1 MLGLAAGDRNGGP
14 VQLAMRLGESLALN
28 GCLDV
33 SEVCGRYVK
42 WCREGAFDTGPVTLR
57 ALALID
63 TGVDLREASAIVDRE
78 MKGMTAGCNP
88 AHRIAPM
95 AAAAFI
101 SDDEL
106 PELARAEARLTHANR
121 LAGDAASA
129 VAVLCRS
136 LIRGASW
143 EDAIVTAMTG
153 RLPDTQQAIELS
165 VSARGDAGGF
175 APLVLQ
181 SALYFLQEASG
192 FSHALEASLRF
203 AGAPNYCP
211 VLVGAIGGARW
222 GESDI
227 PPSMLRHC
235 VIEAELRRVADSL
248 AAGWSP
254 DAAH

>member
-14 VQLAMRLGESLALN
+14 VRLAMRLAESLALN

-33 SEVCGRYVK
+33 AEVCSRYVK
-42 WCREGAFDTGPVTLR
+42 WFREGAFDTGPVTWR
-57 ALALID
+57 ALALVD
-63 TGVDLREASAIVDRE
+63 AGVDLREASAIVDRQ
-78 MKGMTAGCNP
+78 MRGMTAGCNP
-88 AHRIAPM
+88 AHRVAPI

-106 PELARAEARLTHANR
+106 PELARAEAHLTHANR

-136 LIRGASW
+136 LIRGASR

-153 RLPDTQQAIELS
+153 RVPATRQAIELS
-165 VSARGDAGGF
+165 ANAPGDAGGF
-175 APLVLQ
+175 APRVLQ
-181 SALYFLQEASG
+181 SALYFLRAASG
-192 FSHALEASLRF
+192 FSDALEASLRF
-203 AGAPNYCP
+203 AGAANYCP

-235 VIEAELRRVADSL
+235 VIEAELRRVVDSL